1 MQRAL
6 ILAVSGLVGPRIWD
20 ALSVPG
26 GPLARAKRKWD
37 TWRGIAQFKD
47 KRIKAV
53 VDNMGPPAK
62 DKTKARH

>member
-1 MQRAL
+1 M
-6 ILAVSGLVGPRIWD
+6 V
-20 ALSVPG
+20 VPG
-26 GPLARAKRKWD
+26 GPLARVKRKWD

-53 VDNMGPPAK
+53 VDNMGPTPK